1 MNIKL
6 DKLRSFVLVAD
17 EGNLTRAAK
26 RRHTTPSAVSEHLRQ
41 LEDQFGLTLFDRSS
55 RGMEL
60 TPEGRKLLPPARQAL
75 MQIAELDE
83 IARQLRCEAPTTLV
97 LGLNAPPEYLKV
109 DQLLRRVAQEVPEA
123 RLELVTSNSY
133 LITDQVREGK
143 MDLGF
148 MYGTP
153 AHEAVKAIY
162 LADIEFCVVGPPDS
176 ELSALPPDPEKR
188 RALPWIWASD
198 KCPITH
204 LMPNIIGFEREQTRV
219 VSDSEDEHV
228 TLSMIRAGLGYGV
241 VEREMSQHWADRGS
255 VRILT
260 DPPIRTA
267 LNLVVRPDSREH
279 KLIAAIIEVVHGLWQ
294 DQGTTAPET
303 SPESDL
309 LARTFIQK

>member
-41 LEDQFGLTLFDRSS
+41 LEDQFGLPLFDRTS

-83 IARQLRCEAPTTLV
+83 IARSLRCETPSTV
-97 LGLNAPPEYLKV
+97 MLGLNAPPEYLKV
-109 DQLLRRVAQEVPEA
+109 DQLLRKAAQELPEA
-123 RLELVTSNSY
+123 HLELVTSNSY
-133 LITDQVREGK
+133 QIADQVRENK

-148 MYGTP
+148 MYGNPT
-153 AHEAVKAIY
+153 HEAVEGIR

-176 ELSALPPDPEKR
+176 DLTRLPDDLEAR
-188 RALPWIWASD
+188 RHLPWIWASCN
-198 KCPITH
+198 CPITH
-204 LMPNIIGFEREQTRV
+204 LMPDIIGCEREQTRV
-219 VSDSEDEHV
+219 VSSSEDEHV

-241 VEREMSQHWADRGS
+241 VEKELSQHWASRGS
-255 VRILT
+255 VRILGDAPT
-260 DPPIRTA
+260 KTN
-267 LNLVVRPDSREH
+267 LNLVVRRDRRERKPIADVIAMALQLWETEQKLETIDPGVLDHSR
-279 KLIAAIIEVVHGLWQ
+279 
-294 DQGTTAPET
+294 TA
-303 SPESDL
+303 
-309 LARTFIQK
+309 

>member
-41 LEDQFGLTLFDRSS
+41 LEEQFGLPLFDRTS

-83 IARQLRCEAPTTLV
+83 IARALRCESPTTLV

-109 DQLLRRVAQEVPEA
+109 DQLLRRAAQELPEA
-123 RLELVTSNSY
+123 QLELVTSSSN
-133 LITDQVREGK
+133 LIADHVRENQ

-148 MYGTP
+148 MYGDPT
-153 AHEAVKAIY
+153 HEAVQAIR

-176 ELSALPPDPEKR
+176 ELERLPTDPDER
-188 RALPWIWASD
+188 RSLPWIWASSN
-198 KCPITH
+198 CPVSR
-204 LMPNIIGFEREQTRV
+204 LMPDIIGFGRDQTRV
-219 VSDSEDEHV
+219 VSSSEDEHV

-241 VEREMSQHWADRGS
+241 VEKELSQHWASRGS
-255 VRILT
+255 VRILADAPT
-260 DPPIRTA
+260 KTH
-267 LNLVVRPDSREH
+267 LNLVVRRDRLERAPIEAVIEMARQLWAEN
-279 KLIAAIIEVVHGLWQ
+279 LVVEAVAGAA
-294 DQGTTAPET
+294 D
-303 SPESDL
+303 
-309 LARTFIQK
+309 

>member
-6 DKLRSFVLVAD
+6 DKLRSFILVAD

-41 LEDQFGLTLFDRSS
+41 LEDQFGLPLFDRTS

-83 IARQLRCEAPTTLV
+83 IARSLRCEAPTTLM

-109 DQLLRRVAQEVPEA
+109 DQLLRKAARELPEA
-123 RLELVTSNSY
+123 QLELVTSSSY
-133 LITDQVREGK
+133 QIADQVRENK

-148 MYGTP
+148 MYGDPT
-153 AHEAVKAIY
+153 HEAIQAIR

-176 ELSALPPDPEKR
+176 KLSALPSDPEER
-188 RALPWIWASD
+188 RALPWIWCSNN
-198 KCPITH
+198 CPVSRM
-204 LMPNIIGFEREQTRV
+204 MPGIVGYEREQTRV
-219 VSDSEDEHV
+219 VSNSEDEHV

-241 VEREMSQHWADRGS
+241 VEKELSQHWASRGS
-255 VRILT
+255 VRILADAPT
-260 DPPIRTA
+260 KA
-267 LNLVVRPDSREH
+267 GLNLVVRRDRLER
-279 KLIAAIIEVVHGLWQ
+279 KTIAAVIEMARQLW
-294 DQGTTAPET
+294 TESPVTET
-303 SPESDL
+303 GVEAVD
-309 LARTFIQK
+309 

>member
-41 LEDQFGLTLFDRSS
+41 LEDQFGLPLFERSA

-83 IARQLRCEAPTTLV
+83 IARSLRSETPTTLM

-109 DQLLRRVAQEVPEA
+109 DQLLRKAARELPEA
-123 RLELVTSNSY
+123 QLELITSSSY
-133 LITDQVREGK
+133 QIADQVREGK

-148 MYGTP
+148 MYGDPT
-153 AHEAVKAIY
+153 HEAVKAIR

-176 ELSALPPDPEKR
+176 EHDILPTDPEER
-188 RALPWIWASD
+188 RALPWIWASCN
-198 KCPITH
+198 CPVSRM
-204 LMPNIIGFEREQTRV
+204 MPGIVGFEREQTRV
-219 VSDSEDEHV
+219 VSSSEDEHV

-241 VEREMSQHWADRGS
+241 VEKELSQHWASRGS
-255 VRILT
+255 VRILADAPT
-260 DPPIRTA
+260 KA
-267 LNLVVRPDSREH
+267 SLNLVVRRDRVERKP
-279 KLIAAIIEVVHGLWQ
+279 IAAVIDMARRLWEESVDLAVEADVVDG
-294 DQGTTAPET
+294 
-303 SPESDL
+303 
-309 LARTFIQK
+309 

>member
-41 LEDQFGLTLFDRSS
+41 LEDQFGLPLFDRSA

-83 IARQLRCEAPTTLV
+83 IARSLRCETPTTLV

-109 DQLLRRVAQEVPEA
+109 DQLLRRAAQELPEA
-123 RLELVTSNSY
+123 QLELVTSSSH
-133 LITDQVREGK
+133 LIAHHVHESK

-148 MYGTP
+148 MYGDPT
-153 AHEAVKAIY
+153 HESIQAIR
-162 LADIEFCVVGPPDS
+162 LGDIEFCVVGPPDS
-176 ELSALPPDPEKR
+176 GLSSLPTNPEER
-188 RALPWIWASD
+188 RALPWIWASSN
-198 KCPITH
+198 CPVSRM
-204 LMPNIIGFEREQTRV
+204 MPGIVGFEREQTKV
-219 VSDSEDEHV
+219 VSSSEDEHV

-241 VEREMSQHWADRGS
+241 VEKELAQHWADRGS
-255 VRILT
+255 VRILA
-260 DPPIRTA
+260 DAPA
-267 LNLVVRPDSREH
+267 KASLNLVVRRDRLERKP
-279 KLIAAIIEVVHGLWQ
+279 IAAVIEMTRRLWQ
-294 DQGTTAPET
+294 ELT
-303 SPESDL
+303 S
-309 LARTFIQK
+309 